1 MKSVKSSI
9 CADMRIRDITRKV
22 CVEVVTQSMGELK
35 NHGIASMINY
45 MHVKFYTLFY
55 IIIKLYRRI
64 MPTMLYQ

>member
-9 CADMRIRDITRKV
+9 CADMRIGDITQKV

-45 MHVKFYTLFY
+45 MHV
-55 IIIKLYRRI
+55 
-64 MPTMLYQ
+64 